1 MRRRSHR
8 GLTRAVLCAGLALI
22 LTGCRTE
29 GPVPLDAYGYRGE
42 VATPRD
48 RLMALNALDARVNA
62 VGFRLSVANVELCP
76 RTGPI
81 TGLLL
86 HSESQYADYLRA
98 AAREDW
104 QLRGD
109 LPGVAAVAPDSPAA
123 DAGLRVGD
131 LLLSADGK
139 PFLEG
144 GPVGDAGF
152 DGLSGNLARLADAL
166 YDGSA
171 ELLVQRDGQR
181 LTVVLGSVTGC
192 AYPFQLDPS
201 ADFYAK
207 GDGERVFISSALA
220 AFSPLDDDLAVV
232 LGHELAHNILD
243 HRAYFDEVGLARD
256 VLGNWG
262 VAPWELVRAE
272 READRVG
279 LYLSA
284 RAGYDPAR
292 AGPYWRML
300 SARLPH
306 LRMVQWG
313 HPSAGERI
321 QSLEGVAE
329 EIAVLRAAGQP
340 LIP

>member
-1 MRRRSHR
+1 MRSLPLVIT
-8 GLTRAVLCAGLALI
+8 LTCLV
-22 LTGCRTE
+22 LTGCKSD
-29 GPVPLDAYGYRGE
+29 GPLRPDAYGTGAE
-42 VATPRD
+42 VETPSD
-48 RLMALNALDARVNA
+48 RLTTLNALDARVNA
-62 VGFRLSVANVELCP
+62 VGFRLSVANAELCP

-86 HSESQYADYLRA
+86 HAESQYADYLRE
-98 AAREDW
+98 AARENW
-104 QLRGD
+104 KLRGD
-109 LPGVAAVAPDSPAA
+109 LPGVAAIAPDSPAA
-123 DAGLRVGD
+123 RAGLRTGD
-131 LLLSADGK
+131 LLLSADGQ
-139 PFLEG
+139 PFQDG

-152 DGLSGNLARLADAL
+152 DGLSRNLAVLAEAL
-166 YDGSA
+166 DDGSA
-171 ELLVQRDGQR
+171 ELVVERDGQR
-181 LTVVLGSVTGC
+181 LTLRLGSVAGC

-201 ADFYAK
+201 ADFYAR

-220 AFSPLDDDLAVV
+220 ALSPLDDDLAVV

-279 LYLSA
+279 LFLSA

-300 SARLPH
+300 SGRLPH

-321 QSLEGVAE
+321 RSLERVAE

>member
-8 GLTRAVLCAGLALI
+8 GLAPAALCAGLAMI

-29 GPVPLDAYGYRGE
+29 GPVPPDAYGSGVPIE
-42 VATPRD
+42 TPSD
-48 RLMALNALDARVNA
+48 RLKALNALDARVNA

-76 RTGPI
+76 RTVPI

-86 HSESQYADYLRA
+86 HAESQYADYLRA

-131 LLLSADGK
+131 RLLSADGE

-144 GPVGDAGF
+144 GPVEDAGF
-152 DGLSGNLARLADAL
+152 DGLSGNLAGLTDAL
-166 YDGSA
+166 DDGSA
-171 ELLVQRDGQR
+171 ELVVERNGQR
-181 LTVVLGSVTGC
+181 LTLRLGSVRGC

-201 ADFYAK
+201 AEFYAK

-220 AFSPLDDDLAVV
+220 ALSPLDDDLAVI

-243 HRAYFDEVGLARD
+243 HRAYFDEVGIARD

-300 SARLPH
+300 SARLPQ

-321 QSLEGVAE
+321 QSVEGVAE

>member
-1 MRRRSHR
+1 MRS
-8 GLTRAVLCAGLALI
+8 LAVSATLACLV
-22 LTGCRTE
+22 LSGCGSD
-29 GPVPLDAYGYRGE
+29 GPLEADAYGSGAD
-42 VATPRD
+42 VGTPLD
-48 RLMALNALDARVNA
+48 RLRALNGLDARVNA
-62 VGFRLSVANVELCP
+62 VGFRLSVANADLCP

-86 HSESQYADYLRA
+86 HSESQYAEYLRD
-98 AAREDW
+98 AAREHW

-131 LLLSADGK
+131 LLLSADGQS
-139 PFLEG
+139 FLDG
-144 GPVGDAGF
+144 GPVEDAGF
-152 DGLSGNLARLADAL
+152 DGLSGNLARFTDAL
-166 YDGSA
+166 DDSSA
-171 ELLVQRDGQR
+171 ELVVERNGQR
-181 LTVVLGSVTGC
+181 FTLRLGSVAGC
-192 AYPFQLDPS
+192 PYPFQLDPS

-220 AFSPLDDDLAVV
+220 ALSPLDDDLAVV
-232 LGHELAHNILD
+232 LGHELAHNILE
-243 HRAYFDEVGLARD
+243 HRAYFDDVGLARD

-321 QSLEGVAE
+321 RSLEGVAE
-329 EIAVLRAAGQP
+329 EIAVLREAGQP
-340 LIP
+340 LEP

>member
-8 GLTRAVLCAGLALI
+8 GLTPAALCAGLALV

-29 GPVPLDAYGYRGE
+29 GPVPPDAYGSG
-42 VATPRD
+42 VAIETPSD
-48 RLMALNALDARVNA
+48 RLKALNALDARVNA

-86 HSESQYADYLRA
+86 HAESQYADYLRTT
-98 AAREDW
+98 ARDDW

-109 LPGVAAVAPDSPAA
+109 LPGVAAIAPGSPAA
-123 DAGLRVGD
+123 EAGLRVGD
-131 LLLSADGK
+131 LLLTADGQ

-144 GPVGDAGF
+144 GPVEDAGF
-152 DGLSGNLARLADAL
+152 DGLSQNLTMLAEAL
-166 YDGSA
+166 DDGSA
-171 ELLVQRDGQR
+171 EVVVERDGQR
-181 LTVVLGSVTGC
+181 LALRLGSVLGC

-220 AFSPLDDDLAVV
+220 ALSPLDDDLAVV

-279 LYLSA
+279 LFLSA

-321 QSLEGVAE
+321 QSLEGVVE
-329 EIAVLRAAGQP
+329 EIAVLRAAGQA

>member
-1 MRRRSHR
+1 MRSLPLVVT
-8 GLTRAVLCAGLALI
+8 LTCLA
-22 LTGCRTE
+22 LTGCKSD
-29 GPVPLDAYGYRGE
+29 GPLRPDAYGTGAE
-42 VATPRD
+42 VEIPSD
-48 RLMALNALDARVNA
+48 RLVTLNALDVRVNA

-86 HSESQYADYLRA
+86 HSESQYADYLRG

-109 LPGVAAVAPDSPAA
+109 LPGVAAIAPGSPAA

-131 LLLSADGK
+131 LLLSADGQ

-144 GPVGDAGF
+144 GPVEDAGF
-152 DGLSGNLARLADAL
+152 DGLSRNLAFLTDAL
-166 YDGSA
+166 SDDSA
-171 ELLVQRDGQR
+171 RLLVRRGDQR
-181 LTVVLGSVTGC
+181 LTLQLGSVAGC

-201 ADFYAK
+201 ADFYAR
-207 GDGERVFISSALA
+207 GDGKRVFISSALA
-220 AFSPLDDDLAVV
+220 ALSTLDDDLAVV
-232 LGHELAHNILD
+232 LGHELAHNILE
-243 HRAYFDEVGLARD
+243 HRAYFDEVGIARD

-300 SARLPH
+300 SVRLPH

>member
-1 MRRRSHR
+1 VRRRSHR
-8 GLTRAVLCAGLALI
+8 GPAPALLCAGLALI

-29 GPVPLDAYGYRGE
+29 GPVPPDAYGSGAE

-48 RLMALNALDARVNA
+48 RLMALNALDGRVNT

-81 TGLLL
+81 TGLLV
-86 HSESQYADYLRA
+86 HAESQYADYLRA

-104 QLRGD
+104 RLKGD
-109 LPGVAAVAPDSPAA
+109 LPGVAAVAPASPAA
-123 DAGLRVGD
+123 RAGLRVGD
-131 LLLSADGK
+131 LLLSADGQ
-139 PFLEG
+139 PFLQG

-152 DGLSGNLARLADAL
+152 DGLSGNLARLRDAL
-166 YDGSA
+166 EDGSA
-171 ELLVQRDGQR
+171 ELVVERDGQR
-181 LTVVLGSVTGC
+181 FTLRLGSVTGC

-220 AFSPLDDDLAVV
+220 ALSPLDDDLAVV
-232 LGHELAHNILD
+232 LGHELAHNILE
-243 HRAYFDEVGLARD
+243 HRAYFDEVGVARD

-279 LYLSA
+279 LFLSA

-306 LRMVQWG
+306 VRMVQWG

-329 EIAVLRAAGQP
+329 EIAVLRDAGQP

>member
-1 MRRRSHR
+1 M
-8 GLTRAVLCAGLALI
+8 LPLALAGSLLFATSCNKNVPI
-22 LTGCRTE
+22 S
-29 GPVPLDAYGYRGE
+29 PVAYEVDAKVG
-42 VATPRD
+42 TPSD
-48 RLMALNALDARVNA
+48 RLATLNVLDARVNA
-62 VGFRLSVANVELCP
+62 VGFRLSVANIELCP
-76 RTGPI
+76 RSGPI

-86 HSESQYADYLRA
+86 HSESQYAVYLRA

-123 DAGLRVGD
+123 QAGLRVGD
-131 LLLSADGK
+131 LLLSADGQ
-139 PFLEG
+139 PFLDG
-144 GPVGDAGF
+144 GPVEDAGF
-152 DGLSGNLARLADAL
+152 EGLSGNLTRLADAL
-166 YDGSA
+166 DDGLA
-171 ELLVQRDGQR
+171 ELVVQRDGQR
-181 LTVVLGSVTGC
+181 LTLVLGSVTGC

-220 AFSPLDDDLAVV
+220 ALSPLDDDLAVV

-262 VAPWELVRAE
+262 VAPWELARAE

-300 SARLPH
+300 SARLPQ

-321 QSLEGVAE
+321 QSLESVAE
-329 EIAVLRAAGQP
+329 EIAVLGQAGQP